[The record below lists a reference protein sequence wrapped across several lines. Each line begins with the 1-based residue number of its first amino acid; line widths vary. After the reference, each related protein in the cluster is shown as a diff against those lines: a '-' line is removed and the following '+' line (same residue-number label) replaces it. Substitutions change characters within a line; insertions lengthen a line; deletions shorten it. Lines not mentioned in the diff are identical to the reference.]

1 MKNSKNSNNNKI
13 FEFKNKKYNLKVG
26 LDEKSKLLKLIM
38 INIDTKEEIN
48 INVSGVIPQGATPN
62 YILVNDKIGEEL
74 IKKLIDCEL
83 LSDRTGI
90 YAKVNLDNI
99 YKYDPKGV
107 KEFLDCHTHKIEYE
121 DKGKTQDEVKKDIR
135 KYTEKMLQN
144 KKIKEYLDD
153 YIWRNDP
160 KKYIFMYSLLDKKN
174 PQDSI
179 IAYCDKNEEKIL
191 LITPYRKGIEDKF
204 EIVPDWQFNY
214 YGGMMNFLDAECEI
228 IDVGEESHYSIWQEV
243 YDRLIEPRDERYK
256 KGVEKYMKY
265 CKKNKITKERIMK
278 SFNLEDFTEDIM
290 EFYKPKYKER

>member
-160 KKYIFMYSLLDKKN
+160 KKYIFMYSLLNKKN

-179 IAYCDKNEEKIL
+179 IAYCDENAENIL
-191 LITPYRKGIEDKF
+191 LITPYQKDFEDKF